1 MVVRLRIQNRW
12 IIFSIF
18 TIIAFIVV
26 TCLTIYKNE
35 KTINLTEVKIN
46 DIQLNEPFNEN
57 DYEIN
62 HHIKLDR
69 YKFYNDKKHKD
80 LTVKVKNKHQ
90 TVKGIVLINDHDV
103 TNFGVKIGDRVDHAI
118 NYLGDNYRKD
128 KVGKGYDALI
138 YVDKEHHMK
147 LSILY
152 KDNVVKRIEFFSR

>member
-1 MVVRLRIQNRW
+1 M
-12 IIFSIF
+12 
-18 TIIAFIVV
+18 V

-90 TVKGIVLINDHDV
+90 TVKGIVLISDHDV
-103 TNFGVKIGDRVDHAI
+103 TTNFGVKIGDRVDHAI

>member
-46 DIQLNEPFNEN
+46 DILLNEPFNEN

-69 YKFYNDKKHKD
+69 YKFYNDK
-80 LTVKVKNKHQ
+80 N
-90 TVKGIVLINDHDV
+90 I
-103 TNFGVKIGDRVDHAI
+103 KI
-118 NYLGDNYRKD
+118 
-128 KVGKGYDALI
+128 
-138 YVDKEHHMK
+138 
-147 LSILY
+147 
-152 KDNVVKRIEFFSR
+152 

>member
-1 MVVRLRIQNRW
+1 MVRLRIQNRW

-80 LTVKVKNKHQ
+80 LTVKVK
-90 TVKGIVLINDHDV
+90 IN
-103 TNFGVKIGDRVDHAI
+103 TKQ
-118 NYLGDNYRKD
+118 
-128 KVGKGYDALI
+128 
-138 YVDKEHHMK
+138 
-147 LSILY
+147 
-152 KDNVVKRIEFFSR
+152 

>member
-1 MVVRLRIQNRW
+1 MVRLRIQNRW

-46 DIQLNEPFNEN
+46 DIQLNEPFN
-57 DYEIN
+57 
-62 HHIKLDR
+62 
-69 YKFYNDKKHKD
+69 DKKHKD

-103 TNFGVKIGDRVDHAI
+103 TTNFGVKIGDRVDHAI

>member
-1 MVVRLRIQNRW
+1 MRIQNRW

-62 HHIKLDR
+62 HHIKLYR

-90 TVKGIVLINDHDV
+90 TVKGIVLINDHYV
-103 TNFGVKIGDRVDHAI
+103 TTNFGVKIGDRVDHAI

>member
-1 MVVRLRIQNRW
+1 MRIQNRW

-35 KTINLTEVKIN
+35 KTIDLTEVKIN

-69 YKFYNDKKHKD
+69 YKFYNDKNHKD

-90 TVKGIVLINDHDV
+90 TVKGIVLINDYDV
-103 TNFGVKIGDRVDHAI
+103 TINFGVKIGDRVNHAI
-118 NYLGDNYRKD
+118 NYLGDNYSKD